1 MKKLA
6 LCIGNNDYT
15 ILPKLSCCISD
26 AESVEKQLKELGFDT
41 ILKVNLTREELADQI
56 FDFIE
61 KIESYDAILLY
72 YAGHGFQVDG
82 DNIIAPIDLNTNNR
96 TAAVKMNA
104 FPLSELM
111 NKLNQYPN
119 QTKIIILDACRETL
133 GYRGTLRFHGR
144 HPK

>member
-41 ILKVNLTREELADQI
+41 ILKVNLTREELADQF

-61 KIESYDAILLY
+61 
-72 YAGHGFQVDG
+72 
-82 DNIIAPIDLNTNNR
+82 
-96 TAAVKMNA
+96 
-104 FPLSELM
+104 
-111 NKLNQYPN
+111 
-119 QTKIIILDACRETL
+119 
-133 GYRGTLRFHGR
+133 
-144 HPK
+144 